1 MAFMSTI
8 GDWLENNGRE
18 SILIQADI
26 TSPGK
31 AHSMLSASHIVR
43 TRYVHQ
49 VTLCALYILTHQAY
63 KSMLA
68 ILQKIKEL

>member
-1 MAFMSTI
+1 MSTI

-49 VTLCALYILTHQAY
+49 VT
-63 KSMLA
+63 
-68 ILQKIKEL
+68 